1 MSIFKEFWKA
11 QHGHDIFEKKTSLT
25 VMEIS
30 DIQKKIADLQSKGL
44 PSSKIITALQKFN
57 GKLAE
62 RWKAERA
69 YWTEV
74 KSTDTEAIGDI
85 GDDLGISK
93 YKVILSPNACPV
105 CIKKT
110 DNGGKI
116 FKSTDIEKSGFGHV
130 PPFHPNC
137 YCIIYPYT

>member
-1 MSIFKEFWKA
+1 MNTFKEFWKA
-11 QHGHDIFEKKTSLT
+11 NNDLEIFEKKASLT
-25 VMEIS
+25 KSEIIEIQDKIS
-30 DIQKKIADLQSKGL
+30 QLQKKGY

-57 GKLAE
+57 SKLVD

-74 KSTDTEAIGDI
+74 KSIDSQIVGDA

-93 YKVILSPNACPV
+93 YKVILSPNACEI
-105 CIKKT
+105 CRNKSE
-110 DNGGKI
+110 DGRKI
-116 FKSTDIEKSGFGHV
+116 FKSTDIEKSGYGHV

-137 YCIIYPYT
+137 YCILIPIA